1 MRIALSQCDPLVLDV
16 PANLRRMEDTA
27 EQAAAQGAQLVVF
40 PEMFLTGYSIGAS
53 AVERLAEAA
62 DGRSSRAIAQIARRH
77 EIAIVYGYPERGG
90 DGRLFNSAQMID
102 AHGAALVNYRKTHLF
117 GDLDREQFH
126 QGDGAFPVVEWKGWC
141 LGLLICYDIEFPE
154 AARRLA
160 LAGAELIL
168 VPTANMQGFE
178 FVAQVTVRSRAFEN
192 LCYVA
197 YANYSGREDAL
208 VYCGQSSVSGP
219 TGDRPVVAADTP
231 VLLIADLERTPLT
244 ESRRLNPY
252 LTELRPEIYPFKGT
266 R

>member
-1 MRIALSQCDPLVLDV
+1 MRIALFQCDPLVLDV
-16 PANLRRMEDTA
+16 AANLQRLSETA
-27 EQAAAQGAQLVVF
+27 AQAASRGARLLVV

-53 AVERLAEAA
+53 AVERLAQPA
-62 DGRSSRAIAQIARRH
+62 DGLSSQAIAQIARRH
-77 EIAIVYGYPERGG
+77 EIAIAYGYPERGE
-90 DGRLFNSAQMID
+90 DGRLFNSAQLID
-102 AHGAALVNYRKTHLF
+102 AQGASLMNYRKTHLF
-117 GDLDREQFH
+117 GDLDREQFS
-126 QGDGAFPVVEWKGWC
+126 QGDGAFPVVEWEGWR

-168 VPTANMQGFE
+168 VPTANMAGFE

-197 YANYSGREDAL
+197 YANYSGREDTL

-219 TGDRPVVAADTP
+219 TGAQPAVAGDTP
-231 VLLIADLERTPLT
+231 ALLIADLERAPLT

-252 LTELRPEIYPFKGT
+252 LSELRPEIYPF
-266 R
+266 RDN